1 MMTTPYQIN
10 FTDSINKGSITVE
23 DFTINNE
30 TSLGLPGRDVQSY
43 GETVNENFLHLL
55 ENFANTDSPA
65 NPVEGQLWYD
75 TTTGVDQL
83 KLYDGTNWISA
94 SGVKKG
100 VIAPEVEL
108 STLGDLW
115 VNTNSQQV
123 YIFTGSGWLLVG
135 PEYSEGVST
144 GTKYQSIVSSDNQQI
159 PVVINYVDGQAI
171 MIVSSTEFIPKS
183 TISGFSKIYVGSN
196 LSTNIGGYP
205 AKYKGISEKAENLVY
220 GSTIIPADS
229 VVRKDI
235 ENVLTKPLRIRTNTG
250 LDIGESQTLVFQVEG
265 SVGVISH
272 KAAGSNLDIR
282 VNDAG
287 TTRTAV
293 RVKSDGKIGINNLA
307 PTESLDVT
315 GNIKAS
321 GKIYSNSTDNSL
333 SIGTGAFV
341 LLGGAGIAQDVNIG
355 GNVTINGTTTKTK
368 NIEPIAT
375 NLYSLGTASIKY
387 NTVYSN
393 NFYGTLNGNITGN
406 AAGSAS
412 SAAKLSSRT
421 TFQMSGDVSSPSFV
435 FDGQLG
441 GITKTFTTTIDPTF
455 LSNKTESTVIVAT
468 DEILINRPGTGLAKV
483 KQSLLVSTVPTTPIG
498 AMMQY
503 GGNTA
508 PAGWFICDGSEVSLS
523 TYAALAS
530 VLGYDI
536 TDLSTWGWG
545 LTGSPSSTFKLPDFR
560 GRFALGYLGTATTGN
575 RVTDAAA
582 NTIGNYGGVESRYIT
597 KDMLPE
603 HEHSLVGDTGT
614 QYNAVSN
621 NTSATDSNSAP
632 FVGVGDGIGR
642 GLQITSGVDGV
653 THTTQTING
662 SQQEVGNEFNFVN
675 PFGTVNFIIYHGV
688 V

>member
-1 MMTTPYQIN
+1 MTTPYQIN
-10 FTDSINKGSITVE
+10 FTDNINKGSITVE
-23 DFTINNE
+23 DFTINTE

-55 ENFANTDSPA
+55 ENFANNDSPM

-83 KLYDGTNWISA
+83 KIYDGTNWISA
-94 SGVKKG
+94 SGFKKG
-100 VIAPEVEL
+100 TVAPDVAL

-115 VNTNSQQV
+115 VNTSSQQV

-144 GTKYQSIVSSDNQQI
+144 GSKFQSIVSSNNQLI
-159 PVVINYVDGQAI
+159 PVVITYVDGKEI
-171 MIVSSTEFIPKS
+171 SIVSSTEFIPKS
-183 TISGFSKIYVGSN
+183 TISGFSKIYVGIN
-196 LSTNIGGYP
+196 LSTNINGYP
-205 AKYKGISEKAENLVY
+205 GKYRGISEKAENLVY
-220 GSTIIPADS
+220 GSTTISADS
-229 VVRKDI
+229 VVRKDV
-235 ENVLTKPLRIRTNTG
+235 ENVLTKPLRIRTNIG

-272 KAAGSNLDIR
+272 KATGSNLDIR

-287 TTRTAV
+287 TTRTAI
-293 RVKSDGKIGINNLA
+293 RIKSDGKIGINNLA

-321 GKIYSNSTDNSL
+321 GKMYSNSTDNSL
-333 SIGTGAFV
+333 SIGTGALV
-341 LLGGAGIAQDVNIG
+341 LLGGAGIAQDVYIG
-355 GNVTINGTTTKTK
+355 GLVDINDTISAKSIVPKTT
-368 NIEPIAT
+368 NSF
-375 NLYSLGTASIKY
+375 SLGTALLKY
-387 NTVYSN
+387 NTIYAT

-406 AAGSAS
+406 AAGAAG
-412 SAAKLSSRT
+412 SAAKLNSST
-421 TFQMSGDVSSPSFV
+421 TFQMTGDVSSPSFA
-435 FDGQLG
+435 FDGQIG
-441 GITKTFTTTIDPTF
+441 GATKTFTTVIDPTF
-455 LSNKTESTVIVAT
+455 LSNKTATTIINST
-468 DEILINRPGTGLAKV
+468 DEVLLNRPGSGLFKTT
-483 KQSLLVSTVPTTPIG
+483 QGILVSTVPITPVG

-503 GGNTA
+503 GGKIA
-508 PAGWFICDGSEVSLS
+508 PAGWFICDGSEVSLA
-523 TYAALAS
+523 TYAALATA
-530 VLGYDI
+530 LGYNV
-536 TDLSTWGWG
+536 TDLASWGWG
-545 LTGSPSSTFKLPDFR
+545 LTGSPASTFKIPDFR
-560 GRFALGYLGTATTGN
+560 GRLPLGYLGTATTGN

-621 NTSATDSNSAP
+621 NPSATDSNSVP
-632 FVGVGDGIGR
+632 FVGIGDGIGR

-653 THTTQTING
+653 THTIQTING
-662 SQQEVGNEFNFVN
+662 TPQEVGNAFNMVN

>member
-1 MMTTPYQIN
+1 MTTPYQIN

-23 DFTINNE
+23 DNTINTE

-55 ENFANTDSPA
+55 ENFANNDSPA

-83 KLYDGTNWISA
+83 KIYDGTNWISA

-100 VIAPEVEL
+100 TIAPEVEL

-115 VNTNSQQV
+115 VNTSTQQV

-135 PEYSEGVST
+135 PEYSEGAST
-144 GTKYQSIVSSDNQQI
+144 GSKFQSIVSSNNQTI
-159 PVVINYVDGQAI
+159 PVVVSYIDGQPI
-171 MIVSSTEFIPKS
+171 MIVSSNEFVPKS
-183 TISGFSKIYVGSN
+183 TISGFSKIYVGTN
-196 LSTNIGGYP
+196 LNSNIGGYP
-205 AKYKGISEKAENLVY
+205 GKYRGISEKAENLVY
-220 GSTIIPADS
+220 GSTIIPAES
-229 VVRKDI
+229 VVRRDV
-235 ENVLTKPLRIRTNTG
+235 ENVLTKPLRIRSNIG
-250 LDIGESQTLVFQVEG
+250 LDIGESQTLLFQVEG

-272 KAAGSNLDIR
+272 KASGSNLDVR

-287 TTRTAV
+287 TTRTAI
-293 RVKSDGKIGINNLA
+293 RIKSDGKIGINNLA

-315 GNIKAS
+315 GNIKSS

-333 SIGTGAFV
+333 SIGTGALV
-341 LLGGAGIAQDVNIG
+341 VLGGAGIAQDVYIG
-355 GNVTINGTTTKTK
+355 GLLDVNNTLSVK
-368 NIEPIAT
+368 NIIPKTT
-375 NLYSLGTASIKY
+375 NSFSIGTSLLKFNA
-387 NTVYSN
+387 VYAN

-406 AAGSAS
+406 AAGSAG
-412 SAAKLSSRT
+412 SAAKLNSST
-421 TFQMSGDVSSPSFV
+421 TFQMTGDVSSPSFV

-441 GITKTFTTTIDPTF
+441 GTTKVFTTTIDPTF
-455 LSNKTESTVIVAT
+455 VSSKTETYSIVST
-468 DEILINRPGTGLAKV
+468 DEVLLNRPGTGLVKV

-498 AMMQY
+498 AIMQY
-503 GGNTA
+503 GGKTA

-523 TYAALAS
+523 TYAELAS
-530 VLGYDI
+530 ALGYDI
-536 TDLSTWGWG
+536 TDLASWGWG
-545 LTGSPSSTFKLPDFR
+545 LTGSPSSTFKIPDFR
-560 GRFALGYLGTATTGN
+560 GRFALGHLGTASTGN

-582 NTIGNYGGVESRYIT
+582 STVGNYGGVESRYIT

-614 QYNAVSN
+614 QYNAISS
-621 NTSATDSNSAP
+621 NTSATDSNSVP
-632 FVGVGDGIGR
+632 FLGLGDGVGR

-653 THTTQTING
+653 THTIQTING
-662 SQQEVGNEFNFVN
+662 TQEEVGNAFNLVN

>member
-1 MMTTPYQIN
+1 MTTPYQIN

-23 DFTINNE
+23 DNTINNE
-30 TSLGLPGRDVQSY
+30 TSVGLPGRDVQSY

-55 ENFANTDSPA
+55 ENFANNDSPA

-83 KLYDGTNWISA
+83 KIYDGTNWISA

-100 VIAPEVEL
+100 TIAPEVAL

-115 VNTNSQQV
+115 VNTSSQQV

-159 PVVINYVDGQAI
+159 PVVINYVNGQAI
-171 MIVSSTEFIPKS
+171 MIVSSTEFVPKS
-183 TISGFSKIYVGSN
+183 TISGFSKIYVGTN
-196 LSTNIGGYP
+196 LSSNINGYP
-205 AKYKGISEKAENLVY
+205 GKYRGISEKAENLVY
-220 GSTIIPADS
+220 GSTVIPAES
-229 VVRKDI
+229 VVRRDV

-250 LDIGESQTLVFQVEG
+250 LDIGESQTLLFQVEG

-272 KAAGSNLDIR
+272 KATGSNLDIR

-287 TTRTAV
+287 TTRVAM
-293 RVKSDGKIGINNLA
+293 RIKSDGKIGINNLT

-333 SIGTGAFV
+333 SIGTGALV
-341 LLGGAGIAQDVNIG
+341 LLGGAGIAQDVYIG
-355 GNVTINGTTTKTK
+355 GLVNINDTVTAKS
-368 NIEPIAT
+368 IEPKTT
-375 NLYSLGTASIKY
+375 NSFSLGTSLKKY
-387 NTVYSN
+387 STVYAT

-406 AAGSAS
+406 AAGAAG
-412 SAAKLSSRT
+412 SAAKLNSST
-421 TFQMSGDVSSPSFV
+421 TFQMAGDVSSPSFA

-441 GITKTFTTTIDPTF
+441 GTTKTFTTTIDPTF
-455 LSNKTESTVIVAT
+455 LSNKTETTVIVAT
-468 DEILINRPGTGLAKV
+468 DEILINRPGTGLVKAK
-483 KQSLLVSTVPTTPIG
+483 QGLLVSTVPTTPIG

-503 GGNTA
+503 GGKTA

-523 TYAALAS
+523 TYAALATA
-530 VLGYDI
+530 LGYDI
-536 TDLSTWGWG
+536 TNLAEWGWG

-560 GRFALGYLGTATTGN
+560 GRFPLGYLGTATTGN

-582 NTIGNYGGVESRYIT
+582 NTIGNYGGIESRYIT

-621 NTSATDSNSAP
+621 NPSATDSNSVP
-632 FVGVGDGIGR
+632 FVGIGDGIGR
-642 GLQITSGVDGV
+642 GLQITSGIDGV

-662 SQQEVGNEFNFVN
+662 LQQEVGNAFNMVN

>member
-1 MMTTPYQIN
+1 MATPYQIN
-10 FTDSINKGSITVE
+10 FTDSVNKGSITVE
-23 DFTINNE
+23 DNTINTE
-30 TSLGLPGRDVQSY
+30 SSLGLPGRDVQSY

-55 ENFANTDSPA
+55 ENFANNDSPP

-83 KLYDGTNWISA
+83 KIYDGTNWISA

-100 VIAPEVEL
+100 TIAPEVEL

-115 VNTNSQQV
+115 VNTSTQQV

-144 GTKYQSIVSSDNQQI
+144 GTKFQSIVSSDNQQI
-159 PVVINYVDGQAI
+159 PVVVNYVNGQAI

-183 TISGFSKIYVGSN
+183 TISGFSKIYVGTN

-205 AKYKGISEKAENLVY
+205 GKYRGISEKAENLVY
-220 GSTIIPADS
+220 GSTVIPAES
-229 VVRKDI
+229 VVRRDV
-235 ENVLTKPLRIRTNTG
+235 ENVLTKPLRIRTNIG
-250 LDIGESQTLVFQVEG
+250 LDIGESQTLLFQVEG

-272 KAAGSNLDIR
+272 KATGSNLDIR

-287 TTRTAV
+287 NTRTAI
-293 RVKSDGKIGINNLA
+293 RIKSDGKIGINNLA

-333 SIGTGAFV
+333 SIGTGALV
-341 LLGGAGIAQDVNIG
+341 VLGGAGIAQDLYVGGIVNVGDTITAKDIRPTATNSYNIG
-355 GNVTINGTTTKTK
+355 T
-368 NIEPIAT
+368 AT
-375 NLYSLGTASIKY
+375 LKY
-387 NTVYSN
+387 NTVYAN

-406 AAGSAS
+406 AAGAAG
-412 SAAKLSSRT
+412 SAAKLNSST

-441 GITKTFTTTIDPTF
+441 GVTKTFTTTIDPTF
-455 LSNKTESTVIVAT
+455 VSGKTEIYNIAST
-468 DEILINRPGTGLAKV
+468 DEILINRPGTGLVKV
-483 KQSLLVSTVPTTPIG
+483 KQNLLVSTVPTTPIG

-503 GGNTA
+503 GGKTA
-508 PAGWFICDGSEVSLS
+508 PTGWFICDGSEVSLS
-523 TYAALAS
+523 TYAALATA
-530 VLGYDI
+530 LGYDI
-536 TDLSTWGWG
+536 TDLASWGWG

-560 GRFALGYLGTATTGN
+560 GRFALGYLGTASTGN
-575 RVTDAAA
+575 RVNDAAA

-614 QYNAVSN
+614 QYNAIST

-632 FVGVGDGIGR
+632 FVGVGDGLGR
-642 GLQITSGVDGV
+642 GLQITSGIDGV
-653 THTTQTING
+653 SHTIQTING
-662 SQQEVGNEFNFVN
+662 SQEEVGNAFNLVN

>member
-1 MMTTPYQIN
+1 MTTPYQIN
-10 FTDSINKGSITVE
+10 FTDSINKGFITVE
-23 DFTINNE
+23 DNTINTE

-55 ENFANTDSPA
+55 ENFANNDSPS
-65 NPVEGQLWYD
+65 NPIEGQLWYD
-75 TTTGVDQL
+75 TTTGIDQL
-83 KLYDGTNWISA
+83 KIYDGTNWVSA

-100 VIAPEVEL
+100 PIAPEISL
-108 STLGDLW
+108 SVLGDLW
-115 VNTNSQQV
+115 VNTSTQQV

-144 GTKYQSIVSSDNQQI
+144 GTKYQSIVSSDNQLI
-159 PVVINYVDGQAI
+159 PVVVNYVNGQAI
-171 MIVSSTEFIPKS
+171 MIVSSTEFVPKS
-183 TISGFSKIYVGSN
+183 TISGFSKIYVGTN
-196 LSTNIGGYP
+196 LSTNVGGYP
-205 AKYKGISEKAENLVY
+205 GKYRGISEKAENLVY
-220 GSTIIPADS
+220 GSTIIPAES
-229 VVRKDI
+229 VVRRDV
-235 ENVLTKPLRIRTNTG
+235 ENVITKPLRIRSNIG
-250 LDIGESQTLVFQVEG
+250 LDIGESQTLLFQVEG

-272 KAAGSNLDIR
+272 KATGSNLDIR

-287 TTRTAV
+287 TTRTAI
-293 RVKSDGKIGINNLA
+293 RIMSNGKIGINNLA

-315 GNIKAS
+315 GNIKTS

-333 SIGTGAFV
+333 SIGTGALV
-341 LLGGAGIAQDVNIG
+341 LLGGAGIAQDVYIGGTLSVNNSVSTTNILPKVNNTYNIG
-355 GNVTINGTTTKTK
+355 NTSFNYNSVY
-368 NIEPIAT
+368 AT
-375 NLYSLGTASIKY
+375 
-387 NTVYSN
+387 
-393 NFYGTLNGNITGN
+393 NFYGNLTGNITGN
-406 AAGSAS
+406 VSGAAGSA
-412 SAAKLSSRT
+412 AKLNSGT

-441 GITKTFTTTIDPTF
+441 GVTKTFTTIIDPTF
-455 LSNKTESTVIVAT
+455 LSNKTELYSIAST
-468 DEILINRPGTGLAKV
+468 DEILINRPGTGLVKV
-483 KQSLLVSTVPTTPIG
+483 KQGLLVSTVPTTPIG

-503 GGNTA
+503 GGKTA

-523 TYAALAS
+523 TYAALATA
-530 VLGYDI
+530 LGYDI
-536 TDLSTWGWG
+536 TNLASWGWG

-560 GRFALGYLGTATTGN
+560 GRFPLGYLGTASTGN
-575 RVTDAAA
+575 RVNDAAA

-603 HEHSLVGDTGT
+603 HQHSLVGDTGT
-614 QYNAVSN
+614 QYNAVST

-653 THTTQTING
+653 NHTTQTING
-662 SQQEVGNEFNFVN
+662 SQQEVGNAFNMVN